1 MDAVSHLLRMARPEA
16 TLDRRCLLSP
26 VTHMRVV
33 YEGRVAP
40 FHILLEGACEVRVGN
55 TVIEMRAG
63 DVVIIPSGAHHQIT
77 TPGDGAPQ
85 GTVESRGSAFITT
98 RSEHG
103 EGVVDLLCGHFA
115 YEAGAGALLFQSLPD
130 PLHVAFA
137 RRDGA
142 DGTIRSLSG
151 LLRDE
156 AEREE
161 QGTAAILSALCSV
174 ILAMAL
180 RTSPESHGATLW
192 TAAGDQGIAS
202 AVERMVADPGGDW
215 SIERLSRSSSMSRAT
230 FLRRFVRST
239 GVTVG
244 VFLARTR
251 MMAAS
256 NLLLTDTGTVAD
268 IAARV
273 GYNSESAFGRA
284 FRAATGQTPAR
295 FRRTA
300 RGLL

>member
-1 MDAVSHLLRMARPEA
+1 
-16 TLDRRCLLSP
+16 
-26 VTHMRVV
+26 MRVV

-40 FHILLEGACEVRVGN
+40 FHILLEGTCDLHVGD

-63 DVVIIPSGAHHQIT
+63 DVVIIPSGAHHEIT
-77 TPGDGAPQ
+77 TSGDGVRQ
-85 GTVESRGSAFITT
+85 GTVEYRGSAFITT
-98 RSEHG
+98 RSEYG
-103 EGVVDLLCGHFA
+103 DGIVDLLCGHFA
-115 YEAGAGALLFQSLPD
+115 FEAGAGAMLFQSLPD
-130 PLHVAFA
+130 PLHVAFE
-137 RRDGA
+137 RQRGA
-142 DGTIRSLSG
+142 DRTIRSLSG
-151 LLRDE
+151 LMRDE

-180 RTSPESHGATLW
+180 RTSPEDHGETLW
-192 TAAGDQGIAS
+192 TAAGDGGIAS
-202 AVERMVADPGGDW
+202 AVEKIVSNPGGEW
-215 SIERLSRSSSMSRAT
+215 SIERLSRLSNMSRAT

-268 IAARV
+268 IAAQV
-273 GYNSESAFGRA
+273 GYSSESAFGRA